1 MEKEIKRRK
10 HIILD
15 RPVLSVIVLLLF
27 VLLVANIFSVPKNMI
42 AWEDDSGSIWQ
53 IYDMGLALA
62 TLLAA
67 EFVFTGVWF
76 KGEFEGTLRGEIGAG
91 LRLGAPLLLLDL
103 AVFIF
108 DRITGR
114 GALNNVLMVL
124 SMSLMAGIAEEIIF
138 RSLILANF
146 MRITKTYRGTL
157 SAVAFSSL
165 IFGAAHLANLAS
177 GADLLV
183 TVMQVLATILMGFA
197 FSGLYLTCGSIVP
210 CMVLHFLHD
219 VLAMLFLGINDS
231 GAVTE
236 AMTASSMA
244 EEVITDALL
253 LAMAILLLRPGNYE
267 KIRGVWNRKW
277 HSDKAEDLAEKTD

>member
-42 AWEDDSGSIWQ
+42 AWEDDSGPVWQ

-124 SMSLMAGIAEEIIF
+124 SMSLMAGIVEEIIF

-253 LAMAILLLRPGNYE
+253 LAMAILLFRPGNYE

-277 HSDKAEDLAEKTD
+277 HSDKAEALPEKAD